1 MNIFS
6 QHNITEIDK
15 SKILDDGKIYNNKS
29 FNGYKK
35 TSVFTELN
43 NCLLDNR
50 LENVCFWTAEIH
62 CSGYLDL
69 LWEKIIIFSSK
80 HININNP
87 LLPKYLYTK
96 YENFKCL
103 KNTCNKNNIDL
114 RNNLESRKELCE
126 ILTVL
131 CLSKKINIPKI
142 PKIYVNDFNIENIQH
157 KLQATNTHT
166 LYMFFRRNDPLELK
180 IPINELVFNI
190 QNKNLNNSVYW
201 ISWIIEYEN
210 KVSKN
215 DKLICENRNICDI
228 EDKYKTDISW
238 LIWNAIFSCC
248 KEVYYSE
255 QIQHIYKIYKLN
267 FTKSKKK
274 TRISLFV
281 HSILLIIEKIDHTIP
296 IKNREDII
304 SSSINHVNIIYEKI
318 QNMKNEDLNNI
329 KINSKQPEKN
339 ESLTEKILKKKKNN
353 NNISDISQ
361 NKLDIIMNITN
372 NICN

>member
-15 SKILDDGKIYNNKS
+15 SKILDDGTIYNNKS